1 MSLRPSPRKEWNSS
15 LAASVGDLA
24 ARGCRR
30 LLVTGVGPDDGTS
43 AVVAEAGRALAGSAG
58 ESVLLVDANPED
70 PSLRRMFGL
79 GGRRGLAE
87 LIEEVYL
94 LDPTQEDPQQFGLG
108 DWVAIL
114 KAQRR
119 TGELRVQEDGKVWVL
134 RIVKGSVHSITGPAD
149 ANARRLG
156 EILVDRGR
164 VTASQN
170 EEAVR
175 IQQESGRPYGEVL
188 RALGWT
194 APEDLRSALTEQV
207 RDRLTGLIALRMP
220 ESRFI
225 EMVEPHRPAS
235 GGRAAGASDGIVDE
249 LLSGPMH
256 EYFKRPY
263 LSSQI
268 PSYFS
273 DTEIPNLK
281 VLTAGRSDADLLAP
295 REREALGQLLEHLGR
310 IFDLVLIAAP
320 PVARGGATMALAP
333 RSDGVL
339 LVARANA
346 TEAPAVRQA
355 AEELRRQDAN
365 VIGLVLNESGGDEA
379 ETEIPWEVLNHDH
392 ANPA

>member
-1 MSLRPSPRKEWNSS
+1 MSLRPAPRKEWNTS

-30 LLVTGVGPDDGTS
+30 LLVTGVSAEDGTS
-43 AVVAEAGRALAGSAG
+43 SVVAEAGRALAGSAG
-58 ESVLLVDANPED
+58 ESVLLVDANALD
-70 PSLRRMFGL
+70 ASLRRAFGL
-79 GGRRGLAE
+79 TSRRGLSE

-94 LDPTQEDPQQFGLG
+94 LDPTQEDPLQFGLG
-108 DWVAIL
+108 DWFAIL

-119 TGELRVQEDGKVWVL
+119 TGELRVQEDGKTWVL
-134 RIVKGSVHSITGPAD
+134 RIVKGSVHSVTGPAD
-149 ANARRLG
+149 GNARRVG

-164 VTASQN
+164 VTAAQN
-170 EEAVR
+170 EEAAR

-188 RALGWT
+188 RALGWA
-194 APEDLRSALTEQV
+194 APEDLRSALSEQV
-207 RDRLTGLIALRMP
+207 RDRLTGLIALRLP
-220 ESRFI
+220 ESRFT

-235 GGRAAGASDGIVDE
+235 GGRVAGASDGIVDE
-249 LLSGPMH
+249 LLTGPML

-263 LSSQI
+263 VSSQI

-281 VLTAGRSDADLLAP
+281 VLTAGRRDADLQAP
-295 REREALGQLLEHLGR
+295 REREALGHLLEHLGR

-320 PVARGGATMALAP
+320 PVVRGGPTGALAS
-333 RSDGVL
+333 RADGVL

-365 VIGLVLNESGGDEA
+365 VLGLVLNEADGEEA
-379 ETEIPWEVLNHDH
+379 VTEIPWEVLSHDN